1 MYNLLKQNAAGML
14 QKIIE
19 YANIAN
25 GFDSADMYYII
36 LYVRSKIR
44 NFR

>member
-14 QKIIE
+14 QKSIE
-19 YANIAN
+19 YANIAI
-25 GFDSADMYYII
+25 GVDLAIMCFVA
-36 LYVRSKIR
+36 LYVQSKIR